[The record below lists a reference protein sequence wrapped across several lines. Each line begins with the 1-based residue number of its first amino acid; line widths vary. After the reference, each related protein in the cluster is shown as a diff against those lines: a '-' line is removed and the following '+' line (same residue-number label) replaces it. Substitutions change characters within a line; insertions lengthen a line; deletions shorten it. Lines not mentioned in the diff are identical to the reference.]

1 MGFKIECYFFV
12 TASQY
17 LVGNMPLDAKLLKD
31 VLFIHPL
38 NRNDLYVANA
48 ISRLA
53 LQFIEVLGSKLL
65 I

>member
-1 MGFKIECYFFV
+1 
-12 TASQY
+12 
-17 LVGNMPLDAKLLKD
+17 MPLDAKLLKD